1 MKYSITGQEKV
12 DFLNTGDRMERF
24 VYTVRRIQHLL
35 LFYGHIVI
43 YYLVQGYLMFI
54 SSRAD
59 TQSVVL
65 LLSPSIK

>member
-12 DFLNTGDRMERF
+12 DFLNTGDPMERF

-43 YYLVQGYLMFI
+43 YYLVSGYLMFI